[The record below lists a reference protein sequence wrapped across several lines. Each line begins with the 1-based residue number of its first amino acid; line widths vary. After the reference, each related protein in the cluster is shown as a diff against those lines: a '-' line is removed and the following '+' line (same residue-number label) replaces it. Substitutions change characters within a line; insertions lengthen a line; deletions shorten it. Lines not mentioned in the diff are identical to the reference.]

1 MSAALNNSDFE
12 ALPPADDAR
21 VDEICRQ
28 YEMSPTTLRSRY
40 QRAFDGII
48 AFAERHANGEPVGV
62 SESRGPNL
70 KKVVTIGDRYAGEVS
85 LDLSSDPITG
95 RYKTSGNTETGTF
108 L

>member
-1 MSAALNNSDFE
+1 MTLNNGDFE

-21 VDEICRQ
+21 VDEICEQ
-28 YEMSPTTLRSRY
+28 YQLSPTALRSRY
-40 QRAFDGII
+40 QRAFDGMI
-48 AFAERHANGEPVGV
+48 AFAERHANGEPIGV

-70 KKVVTIGDRYAGEVS
+70 RKVVTIGGRYTGEVD
-85 LDLSSDPITG
+85 LDLSSDPIAG